1 MRYVFILLLNV
12 QETYFKGQ
20 LSQKKI
26 TERASNT
33 INI

>member
-20 LSQKKI
+20 LAQKKI
-26 TERASNT
+26 NGKSLKDN
-33 INI
+33 